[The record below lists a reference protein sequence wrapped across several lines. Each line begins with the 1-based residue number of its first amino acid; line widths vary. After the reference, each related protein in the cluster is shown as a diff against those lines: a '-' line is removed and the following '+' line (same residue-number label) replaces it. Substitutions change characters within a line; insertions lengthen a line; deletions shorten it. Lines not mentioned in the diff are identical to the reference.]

1 MPNAGPPVPDRPI
14 REVYLERLIASMS
27 LPDAERTAAAEEI
40 AAHVDEA
47 MADMESRG
55 LPTDV
60 AERRALQHLGPPERL
75 ANDLT
80 AARRQGSHALAA
92 VGAAL
97 RISIVVGLQSF
108 LFAWAVIIVVTIT
121 ASLAVAG
128 LSRLLGTAILQADW
142 TPVTASLFP
151 AVVACAV
158 AYGIGRTIVAPVALT
173 ARRPAAQLRLPLAV
187 GGVSLTTWIALTVVV
202 APYHLAGALLMTSA
216 PAWFLLGVLRH
227 RVRPATV
234 LSSRVLVFAL
244 AVFAIGTGLVFA
256 VGGSP
261 AALTSMESEA
271 WDPHVE
277 YARIGPFV
285 DLEDPPLGFIG
296 QDASMVQPAPGP
308 GPVHVERSAVAPP
321 GFLDAW
327 RDVRLEIWPGTPG
340 LPSGPVLDPEAT
352 EPLATGAM
360 TFDGRRLT
368 GAVEFV
374 PRPDREHYYVA
385 TTGTDPDGVRMQ
397 LAWPDLE
404 WWRWE
409 GSVVD
414 FVRASLQR

>member
-1 MPNAGPPVPDRPI
+1 VPDRPI

-27 LPDAERTAAAEEI
+27 LPDAERMAAAEEI

-47 MADMESRG
+47 TADMVGRG
-55 LPTDV
+55 LPADV

-75 ANDLT
+75 ADDLT

-92 VGAAL
+92 VGTAL
-97 RISIVVGLQSF
+97 RVSIVTGLQSLF
-108 LFAWAVIIVVTIT
+108 LAWAVIFVVAII

-128 LSRLLGTAILQADW
+128 VSRLLGTAILQADW

-151 AVVACAV
+151 AVAACAV
-158 AYGIGRTIVAPVALT
+158 AYGIGRTILAPVAVA
-173 ARRPAAQLRLPLAV
+173 ARRPAVQVRLPLAV
-187 GGVSLTTWIALTVVV
+187 AGGILAAWTALTVVA
-202 APYHLAGALLMTSA
+202 APYHLAGALLITSA
-216 PAWFLLGVLRH
+216 PAWFLLGLDRH
-227 RVRPATV
+227 RTRTAPV
-234 LSSRVLVFAL
+234 LSSRALIFTL
-244 AVFAIGTGLVFA
+244 AVFAISAGLVFA
-256 VGGSP
+256 AGGSRS
-261 AALTSMESEA
+261 AFTSMESEA
-271 WDPHVE
+271 WDPNVE

-285 DLEDPPLGFIG
+285 DLEHPPLGFIVH
-296 QDASMVQPAPGP
+296 DASTVQPAPGP

-385 TTGTDPDGVRMQ
+385 TTGIDPDGVRMQ